1 MCEHTQTRLLLYH
14 QDMKQ
19 PARIQRQPAAGVT
32 LTLDYVRQV
41 KARHEA
47 ALLRKANVISVG
59 IGLAPITPPA
69 GSSADPPTALPVAP
83 AAANQDATPRPVLV
97 VGVRRAVALDP
108 GADPDSAD
116 DGIPDQIEGVPV
128 TVHVAGDIRAL

>member
-1 MCEHTQTRLLLYH
+1 
-14 QDMKQ
+14 MKQ
-19 PARIQRQPAAGVT
+19 PARIQRQPAGGVT
-32 LTLDYVRQV
+32 LTLDYVRRV

-59 IGLAPITPPA
+59 IGLARTAPLSEPA
-69 GSSADPPTALPVAP
+69 SATTVP
-83 AAANQDATPRPVLV
+83 AAKTEQDSAPCPVLV
-97 VGVRRAVALDP
+97 VGVRQAVALDP
-108 GADPDSAD
+108 DANPDSAD

>member
-1 MCEHTQTRLLLYH
+1 
-14 QDMKQ
+14 MKQ
-19 PARIQRQPAAGVT
+19 PARIQRQPAGGVT
-32 LTLDYVRQV
+32 LTLDYVRRV

-69 GSSADPPTALPVAP
+69 ESPSEPP
-83 AAANQDATPRPVLV
+83 AAPGPTPATVNQDATRCPVLV
-97 VGVRRAVALDP
+97 VGVRQAVALDP
-108 GADPDSAD
+108 DANPDSAD

-128 TVHVAGDIRAL
+128 TVHVADDIRAL

>member
-1 MCEHTQTRLLLYH
+1 
-14 QDMKQ
+14 MKQ
-19 PARIQRQPAAGVT
+19 PARIQRQPAAGFT

-69 GSSADPPTALPVAP
+69 GSSAEPPTAPPAAPRPAP
-83 AAANQDATPRPVLV
+83 APTNQDAARCPVLV

-108 GADPDSAD
+108 GANPDSAD

>member
-1 MCEHTQTRLLLYH
+1 
-14 QDMKQ
+14 MKQ
-19 PARIQRQPAAGVT
+19 SARIQRQPAARVT

-47 ALLRKANVISVG
+47 ALLRKANVVSVG
-59 IGLAPITPPA
+59 IGLAPITPAPGSPA
-69 GSSADPPTALPVAP
+69 EPPSAPPTAPRAAP
-83 AAANQDATPRPVLV
+83 PMANSDTARCPVLV

-108 GADPDSAD
+108 DADPDSDD

-128 TVHVAGDIRAL
+128 TVQVAGDIHAL

>member
-1 MCEHTQTRLLLYH
+1 
-14 QDMKQ
+14 MKQ
-19 PARIQRQPAAGVT
+19 PARIQRQPATRVT

-59 IGLAPITPPA
+59 IGLAPVTPPA
-69 GSSADPPTALPVAP
+69 GSPSEPSAAPRPTPTTAD
-83 AAANQDATPRPVLV
+83 QDTARCPVLV
-97 VGVRRAVALDP
+97 VGVREAVALDP
-108 GADPDSAD
+108 NANPDSAD

-128 TVHVAGDIRAL
+128 TVHVAGNMRAL